1 MIDFTAKL
9 ENIFN
14 FKHHP
19 MAKKYLDS
27 TAPIRMI
34 IKGNQGG
41 GTATAMLDAAMR
53 VLGVHTDNE
62 KNRLSGDPI
71 RFVSKVQPI
80 DHDDE
85 ANQQFVEFRRLIPP
99 EL

>member
-27 TAPIRMI
+27 LANIRMI
-34 IKGNQGG
+34 IKLVGI
-41 GTATAMLDAAMR
+41 
-53 VLGVHTDNE
+53 VLKLPMVMGLYGLNE
-62 KNRLSGDPI
+62 S
-71 RFVSKVQPI
+71 
-80 DHDDE
+80 
-85 ANQQFVEFRRLIPP
+85 
-99 EL
+99 